1 MCTIAMF
8 ISNIILEVL
17 TNVVRQENQRVQKF
31 TTNYLMIIYTERIY
45 IIITGNGVLQ
55 GVWTQKST

>member
-1 MCTIAMF
+1 MF

>member
-1 MCTIAMF
+1 MCAIAMF